1 MDVSQC
7 MLQQRLLCN
16 SKPFSVG
23 VIQAGIGL
31 GSYLS
36 GGLHEASIGHGML
49 TVLVFNDTM
58 CRLQTRLLCT
68 GWTLCWASPGPIC
81 SKTLCFSY
89 TMRHCMRV

>member
-1 MDVSQC
+1 MDASQC
-7 MLQQRLLCN
+7 MLQQRLLCS

-23 VIQAGIGL
+23 VIQADIGL

-36 GGLHEASIGHGML
+36 GGLHEASIRHGGL

-58 CRLQTRLLCT
+58 CRLQTRLLCS
-68 GWTLCWASPGPIC
+68 GWTLCCASPGPIS
-81 SKTLCFSY
+81 SKTLCSSH